1 MAALKLFRESR
12 SVGGWLL
19 KQSERNEWGAEQ
31 ARIRNQEYQ
40 EKQQNYTVGN
50 SLLKKRKMKT
60 KPDVKEIKEETVS
73 EIKEGPIWDKFRKV
87 RWSLKRP
94 NGKAIPFMTDVNIW
108 EQIMQQSSH
117 SIDII
122 YNYAFENFDRGDITA
137 DQWHAFENLIWNKG
151 IPLEL
156 SGYN

>member
-1 MAALKLFRESR
+1 MSALKLFRESR

-31 ARIRNQEYQ
+31 AKETSDDIVESC
-40 EKQQNYTVGN
+40 
-50 SLLKKRKMKT
+50 SLLRRKKTKLKKT
-60 KPDVKEIKEETVS
+60 KPEEDV
-73 EIKEGPIWDKFRKV
+73 WDKFRKV

-156 SGYN
+156 SGYS